1 MLLGIYTDT
10 YHVWNAEN
18 LFHYKAEQ
26 TKYSIKPEDYGK
38 LPLFLEDKETNT
50 YLNEFF
56 FYVFSK
62 VGAWQCLKELS
73 VGSTEDA
80 VALSDSAYCALPKSF
95 SGPALEKCPVVSK
108 KTVAYFE
115 SFLGAAPFPRL
126 LKDPRLDAR
135 VDKFYGSAMTRL
147 AKVTDKDFIKYIQRK
162 MVAWYR
168 RFPPTNDPDRMEK
181 TQEGN
186 DGMGAGA
193 ADDSD
198 QDAGEGAALQLSDDE
213 ATDPEVPT

>member
-1 MLLGIYTDT
+1 M
-10 YHVWNAEN
+10 
-18 LFHYKAEQ
+18 
-26 TKYSIKPEDYGK
+26 
-38 LPLFLEDKETNT
+38 
-50 YLNEFF
+50 
-56 FYVFSK
+56 
-62 VGAWQCLKELS
+62 
-73 VGSTEDA
+73 
-80 VALSDSAYCALPKSF
+80 
-95 SGPALEKCPVVSK
+95 
-108 KTVAYFE
+108 
-115 SFLGAAPFPRL
+115 
-126 LKDPRLDAR
+126 KDPRLDAR

-181 TQEGN
+181 TQEGD